1 MGSENGTGQ
10 NDVIRLLTC
19 LLLTVLMPF
28 PAQSSD
34 TITREHIQRVI
45 DETDAAARNRDAAR
59 IGEYLSMDFEK
70 IIEFAHDKWMA
81 KVRVDK
87 KKYLDLIGGGW
98 PALEKYDYQ
107 RTDTVI
113 HVMTDGQT
121 GQSFSTI
128 TETLSIDGKEMV
140 SKFREH
146 ALYAME
152 NGRPVITQISGHT
165 LLGDTMPEPEQGHSG
180 DAAIQGQAPTPLQ

>member
-1 MGSENGTGQ
+1 MTRLYTG
-10 NDVIRLLTC
+10 
-19 LLLTVLMPF
+19 LLLTVLLSF
-28 PAQSSD
+28 HAQAAD

-59 IGEYLSMDFEK
+59 IGEYLSVDFEK

-87 KKYLDLIGGGW
+87 EKYLDLIGGGW
-98 PALEKYDYQ
+98 PAVEKYDYQ

-113 HVMTDGQT
+113 HVTTDGLT

-128 TETLSIDGKEMV
+128 TETLSLDGKEMV
-140 SKFREH
+140 SIFREH
-146 ALYAME
+146 AVYALE

-180 DAAIQGQAPTPLQ
+180 NSAIQDQVPAPLP